1 VGARSRVWD
10 ERFAVKCVCVCVCAF
25 FVLEV
30 GSVALVEETNCE
42 NKAEWRRGSGARAL
56 SIAELTGALSHGD

>member
-1 VGARSRVWD
+1 MS
-10 ERFAVKCVCVCVCAF
+10 CVSLF

-30 GSVALVEETNCE
+30 GGVALVETNCE

-56 SIAELTGALSHGD
+56 SIADLRRLQEPFHMVITLGSAGSRP